1 MTARFLKEQPS
12 VRIAAYDGVLTVQ
25 ICIRGK
31 RMEDVFD
38 TPDGRGAQVT
48 YWEYDYNEFSTDL
61 AEIDV
66 SDVVAHP
73 ENYIGRNTA

>member
-1 MTARFLKEQPS
+1 MTARFLTEQPS
-12 VRIAAYDGVLTVQ
+12 VRIAVYDGVLAVQ

-38 TPDGRGAQVT
+38 TPDGRGTPVT
-48 YWEYDYNEFSTDL
+48 YWEYDYNEFSADL

-66 SDVVAHP
+66 SDVVARP
-73 ENYIGRNTA
+73 EKYIDF

>member
-12 VRIAAYDGVLTVQ
+12 VRIAAYDGMLTVQ
-25 ICIRGK
+25 ICIHGK

-38 TPDGRGAQVT
+38 TPDGRGTPVT
-48 YWEYDYNEFSTDL
+48 YWECEYNEFSADL

-73 ENYIGRNTA
+73 EKYIDF